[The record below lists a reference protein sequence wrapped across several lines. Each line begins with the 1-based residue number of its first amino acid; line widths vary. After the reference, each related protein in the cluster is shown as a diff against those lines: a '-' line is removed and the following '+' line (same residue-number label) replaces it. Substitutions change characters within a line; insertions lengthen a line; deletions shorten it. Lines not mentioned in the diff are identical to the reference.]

1 MIIMVTC
8 MKYALSATKTWGNL
22 SEEYKEKVF
31 QILEVVQFPGQG
43 ER

>member
-31 QILEVVQFPGQG
+31 QIFGSSPIP
-43 ER
+43 RPR